1 MGKKIDTN
9 ISPKEWIPMKYWSM
23 GSSLSSAEKREKLDM
38 LVKSHAYITSEKKD
52 GNLGRI
58 VWEDGECVLQ
68 SRTTSKKT
76 GEYSDL
82 TDKVLFMDS
91 VAAAFDD
98 TTVLL
103 GEIYLTEPTATA
115 KEVGTILRCNADK
128 AIDRQKKAEPLHF
141 YIFDCLVYN
150 GIDLTDAPI
159 TERIKYL
166 PQAAEAIN
174 SPLVEYAK
182 YYEVNEDTFYDRLT
196 AVFNAGGEGMVLY
209 KKDMRP
215 CQDRTAAWDTVK
227 VKRELE
233 FDVDAFISGTAAGD
247 KEYKGKELPTWTLW
261 QNSRTGE
268 LVRGNY
274 YTEYSQ
280 GGCYEPVSKTYF
292 FGLPGSIECSVYD
305 DEGNAK
311 VLCYCSNL
319 TDEFRCA
326 LRDHPDDYI
335 GRPARISGMM
345 ISETVSKNGETQ
357 YSLRHPKFLELRDD
371 IDAADCQ
378 LSKLLAH

>member
-1 MGKKIDTN
+1 MGRKIDL
-9 ISPKEWIPMKYWSM
+9 SKPMSKQVPMKYWAM
-23 GSSLSSAEKREKLDM
+23 GASLSSAEKRAKLDT
-38 LVKSHAYITSEKKD
+38 LVHSHAFLCSVKKD
-52 GNLGRI
+52 GNWGRV
-58 VWEDGECVLQ
+58 VWEDGECILQ

-82 TDKVLFMDS
+82 TDKVLFMDDIS
-91 VAAAFDD
+91 KAFED

-115 KEVGTILRCNADK
+115 REVGTILRCLGPK

-166 PQAAEAIN
+166 PQAAAAIN

-233 FDVDAFISGTAAGD
+233 FDVDVFISGTAAGD
-247 KEYKGKELPTWTLW
+247 KEYKGGLLPTWQLW

-305 DEGNAK
+305 NEGNAK

-326 LRDHPDDYI
+326 LRDHLDDYI

-345 ISETVSKNGETQ
+345 ISEDKNGNI
-357 YSLRHPKFLELRDD
+357 SLRHPKFLELRDD

>member
-1 MGKKIDTN
+1 MGKKIDL
-9 ISPKEWIPMKYWSM
+9 SKPMSKQVPMKYWAM
-23 GSSLSSAEKREKLDM
+23 GASLSSAEKRAKLDT
-38 LVKSHAYITSEKKD
+38 LVRSHAFLCSVKKD
-52 GNLGRI
+52 GNWGRV
-58 VWEDGECVLQ
+58 VWEDGECILQ

-115 KEVGTILRCNADK
+115 KEVGTILRCNVDK

-150 GIDLTDAPI
+150 GIDLTEAPM

-166 PQAAEAIN
+166 PQAAAAIN

-233 FDVDAFISGTAAGD
+233 FDVDVFISGTAAGD
-247 KEYKGKELPTWTLW
+247 KEYKGGLLPTWQLW

-326 LRDHPDDYI
+326 LRDHLDDYI

-345 ISETVSKNGETQ
+345 ISEDKNGNI
-357 YSLRHPKFLELRDD
+357 SLRHPKFLELRDD

>member
-1 MGKKIDTN
+1 MGKKIDL
-9 ISPKEWIPMKYWSM
+9 SKPMSKQVPMKYWAM
-23 GSSLSSAEKREKLDM
+23 GASLSSAEKRAKLDT
-38 LVKSHAYITSEKKD
+38 LVRSHAFLCSVKKD
-52 GNLGRI
+52 GNWGRV

-115 KEVGTILRCNADK
+115 KEVGTILRCNVDK

-166 PQAAEAIN
+166 PQAAAAIN

-233 FDVDAFISGTAAGD
+233 FDVDVFISGTAAGD
-247 KEYKGKELPTWTLW
+247 KEYKGGLLPTWQLW

-326 LRDHPDDYI
+326 LRDHLDDYI

-345 ISETVSKNGETQ
+345 ISETVSKSGETQ

>member
-58 VWEDGECVLQ
+58 VWEDGECILQ

-141 YIFDCLVYN
+141 
-150 GIDLTDAPI
+150 
-159 TERIKYL
+159 
-166 PQAAEAIN
+166 
-174 SPLVEYAK
+174 
-182 YYEVNEDTFYDRLT
+182 
-196 AVFNAGGEGMVLY
+196 
-209 KKDMRP
+209 
-215 CQDRTAAWDTVK
+215 
-227 VKRELE
+227 
-233 FDVDAFISGTAAGD
+233 
-247 KEYKGKELPTWTLW
+247 
-261 QNSRTGE
+261 
-268 LVRGNY
+268 
-274 YTEYSQ
+274 
-280 GGCYEPVSKTYF
+280 
-292 FGLPGSIECSVYD
+292 
-305 DEGNAK
+305 
-311 VLCYCSNL
+311 
-319 TDEFRCA
+319 FRC
-326 LRDHPDDYI
+326 
-335 GRPARISGMM
+335 SG
-345 ISETVSKNGETQ
+345 G
-357 YSLRHPKFLELRDD
+357 YSGIQIEVDIFLTFLNH
-371 IDAADCQ
+371 IFI
-378 LSKLLAH
+378 

>member
-1 MGKKIDTN
+1 
-9 ISPKEWIPMKYWSM
+9 M

-58 VWEDGECVLQ
+58 VWEDGKCILQ

-233 FDVDAFISGTAAGD
+233 FDVDVFISGTAAGD
-247 KEYKGKELPTWTLW
+247 KEYKGALLPTWTLW

>member
-1 MGKKIDTN
+1 M
-9 ISPKEWIPMKYWSM
+9 
-23 GSSLSSAEKREKLDM
+23 
-38 LVKSHAYITSEKKD
+38 
-52 GNLGRI
+52 
-58 VWEDGECVLQ
+58 
-68 SRTTSKKT
+68 
-76 GEYSDL
+76 
-82 TDKVLFMDS
+82 
-91 VAAAFDD
+91 
-98 TTVLL
+98 
-103 GEIYLTEPTATA
+103 
-115 KEVGTILRCNADK
+115 
-128 AIDRQKKAEPLHF
+128 
-141 YIFDCLVYN
+141 
-150 GIDLTDAPI
+150 
-159 TERIKYL
+159 
-166 PQAAEAIN
+166 
-174 SPLVEYAK
+174 
-182 YYEVNEDTFYDRLT
+182 
-196 AVFNAGGEGMVLY
+196 FNAGGEGMVLY

-233 FDVDAFISGTAAGD
+233 FDVDVFISGVAPG
-247 KEYKGKELPTWTLW
+247 KREYTGESLPTWTLW

>member
-1 MGKKIDTN
+1 MGKKIDL
-9 ISPKEWIPMKYWSM
+9 SKPMSKQVPMKYWSM
-23 GSSLSSAEKREKLDM
+23 GASLSSAEKRAKLDT
-38 LVKSHAYITSEKKD
+38 LVHSHTFLCSVKKD
-52 GNLGRI
+52 GNWGRV
-58 VWEDGECVLQ
+58 VWEDGECILQ

-91 VAAAFDD
+91 VATAFDD

-103 GEIYLTEPTATA
+103 GEIYLIEPTATA

-128 AIDRQKKAEPLHF
+128 AIDRQKTAEPLHF

-233 FDVDAFISGTAAGD
+233 FDVDVFISGVAPG
-247 KEYKGKELPTWTLW
+247 KREYVGESLPTWTLW

-345 ISETVSKNGETQ
+345 ISEDKNGNI
-357 YSLRHPKFLELRDD
+357 SLRHPKFLELRDD

>member
-1 MGKKIDTN
+1 MGRKIDL
-9 ISPKEWIPMKYWSM
+9 SKPMSKQVPMKYWAM
-23 GSSLSSAEKREKLDM
+23 GASLSSAEKRAKLDT
-38 LVKSHAYITSEKKD
+38 LVHSHAFLCSVKKD
-52 GNLGRI
+52 GNWGRV
-58 VWEDGECVLQ
+58 VWEDGECILQ

-82 TDKVLFMDS
+82 TDKVLFMDDIS
-91 VAAAFDD
+91 KAFED

-115 KEVGTILRCNADK
+115 REVGTILRCLGPK

-141 YIFDCLVYN
+141 YIFDFLVYN

-166 PQAAEAIN
+166 PQAAAAIN

-233 FDVDAFISGTAAGD
+233 FDVDVFISGTAAGD
-247 KEYKGKELPTWTLW
+247 KEYKGGLLPTWQLW

-305 DEGNAK
+305 NEGNAK

-326 LRDHPDDYI
+326 LRDHLDDYI

-345 ISETVSKNGETQ
+345 ISEDKNGNI
-357 YSLRHPKFLELRDD
+357 SLRHPKFLELRDD